1 MWRGAEGGEE
11 GEGDTKAED
20 SNAQMAGEGAEEER
34 GQTLLR
40 DVHRNE
46 QERCVHRGG
55 EEADGDGADDD
66 GEDDAAQR
74 HRQSAHNPTPAA
86 ASTQREKE
94 KTDREKQNG
103 CSHDGLYHRAHA
115 NMQRCECDE
124 QLDAEQGRSEQME
137 EAAGWEEKEGGK
149 RREEEASLQKKKKER
164 QLREEKKEQQAMVTD
179 EQTQRTRGDCGLFS
193 EGWRDTLEKEREQ
206 HTVDERRHGG
216 SQTEGRANSA
226 GESDASVWDTP
237 RCACPHRRISS
248 HVRWQ
253 HPNRRRIIQ
262 RNTSR
267 RKKKNLKKKKKKKK
281 QSVHLA
287 NMKKMEKNT
296 EDRQVERQRKKKRKI
311 RR

>member
-1 MWRGAEGGEE
+1 
-11 GEGDTKAED
+11 
-20 SNAQMAGEGAEEER
+20 
-34 GQTLLR
+34 
-40 DVHRNE
+40 
-46 QERCVHRGG
+46 
-55 EEADGDGADDD
+55 
-66 GEDDAAQR
+66 
-74 HRQSAHNPTPAA
+74 
-86 ASTQREKE
+86 
-94 KTDREKQNG
+94 
-103 CSHDGLYHRAHA
+103 
-115 NMQRCECDE
+115 
-124 QLDAEQGRSEQME
+124 ME
-137 EAAGWEEKEGGK
+137 EAAAWEEKEGAERRGGK
-149 RREEEASLQKKKKER
+149 MDTKKKKKKNKK
-164 QLREEKKEQQAMVTD
+164 QLREEKKEQQAMITD
-179 EQTQRTRGDCGLFS
+179 EHTQHRGGDCGLFS

-267 RKKKNLKKKKKKKK
+267 KKKKKKKKK